1 MMYSSSDRLILISLY
16 NRSQALGASM
26 VTAFAE
32 LVPHLR
38 GPLGEEGERLVAKA
52 KEETKAKG
60 SNWYKESV

>member
-1 MMYSSSDRLILISLY
+1 
-16 NRSQALGASM
+16 M